1 MFLKRLDLF
10 GFKTFAERTEVEFPV
25 GVTAVVGPNGSGKSN
40 ISDSILWVL
49 GESNVR
55 HLRGDRAQDVIFAGT
70 STRKP
75 LGMAEA
81 SLTFDNPHGL
91 LGGMPDPE
99 VTVTRRVYRNGEG
112 EYFINRAP
120 CRLKD
125 IHELFLDTGIGRD
138 AYNMVGQTDIDSILS
153 ARPEER
159 RQLFE
164 EAAGIKKYRIRKNEA
179 LRKLESTSTNLVRV
193 TDILAEIERNAGPL
207 EKAAGV
213 AREFRGLDIRR
224 KELETLVFAFD
235 AERLSNDLITLRD
248 DADLL
253 TEEANAG
260 RAARAQAEAEEAAS
274 RLRLTELER
283 DVETARTRLEE
294 VRGERT
300 RRDAERSVLTQRRQD
315 AVRRDAEL
323 AEALLTLQ
331 SRLEAATR
339 EKEES
344 SALAAALAEQSSALG
359 EKLVRARTEFEAERR
374 ILHKAV
380 ERLQSL
386 RAEET
391 RLQTAIAARAGE
403 ARAARAEAERS
414 APTLAKLTERKAAL
428 IADMAAAEALIA
440 EATKQTAELNRAQDE
455 QAAAKLA
462 AEEKARSLESV
473 IAQTERTLAETR
485 RDIASVSARRRALAE
500 MAESHEGF
508 FAGVRAVL
516 DAAKE
521 KRLPGRFDAVA
532 DVIHVPAGL
541 ETAIETALGSQLQDI
556 ICQTDADAKEAIRLL
571 KQGNAGRATFL
582 PLDLLSPQPRVSMR
596 EAPANGSPPAGP
608 VLGWAADLISY
619 DRQFEPAIEMRLGR
633 ILVVEDLDTAVSLV
647 RRDRLPIRVVS
658 LDGEIVSGGGSITG
672 GRGKGGQ
679 SHLLARKREMTDLG
693 GEMKR
698 LGADVQEREQAVAAL
713 KADRDAAIQVARDAA
728 GALNENRMQT
738 AEAARKRQ
746 YAETE
751 THRFT
756 REITAT
762 EGETRSATDR
772 AAHLAQ
778 QAGALEAASAEARA
792 NLAPVTA
799 EIAALQVAEAGPDEA
814 RRKALVALEVEA
826 ASLRERHHAAVVTA
840 SRAEYTAK
848 TTRDELA
855 NRADQRDTARRL
867 SGESTAVEESLA
879 EMLVA
884 LDASIAEAFGNLNQ
898 HRTARDTVLQQSAT
912 HRERAHV
919 AEERTMEAVEK
930 LRKLDYRIAGLTN
943 EREHILVRLKEI
955 LLPDHGEGERERG
968 GASGEDAGP
977 TVDDEEDDL
986 KRPVSEEEAE
996 VLLAMVEFPVDFS
1009 RHSAVVELNR
1019 LRRQIA
1025 DLGHVNLAAE
1035 EEFEKTSGRQIFLT
1049 TQRDDL
1055 VNAEETLR
1063 RAIREIDESTK
1074 AVFIETFEKVQT
1086 EFQVMFHRLFGG
1098 GVTRLALTNPD
1109 DVLETGI
1116 EIIVQPPGK
1125 KLQNLQLLSGGE
1137 RALTAAALLFAFLR
1151 VKPSPFVV
1159 LDEVDAPLDEANVG
1173 RFAVVLREFSENSQF
1188 IVITHNRGTME
1199 AAHALYGV
1207 TMQEPGI
1214 SQLVSLRLEDKHAPP
1229 QPELIAA

>member
-1 MFLKRLDLF
+1 MLLKRLDLF

-81 SLTFDNPHGL
+81 SLTFDNPHGR

-125 IHELFLDTGIGRD
+125 IHDLFLDTGIGRD
-138 AYNMVGQTDIDSILS
+138 AYNMVGQTDIDAILS

-159 RQLFE
+159 RHLFE

-213 AREFRGLDIRR
+213 AREFRGLDTRR
-224 KELETLVFAFD
+224 KELETIVFAFD
-235 AERLSNDLITLRD
+235 AERLSNDLISLRD

-253 TEEANAG
+253 TEEADAG
-260 RAARAQAEAEEAAS
+260 RAARAEAEAEEAAS

-283 DVETARTRLEE
+283 DVEAARTRLEE
-294 VRGERT
+294 VRAERT
-300 RRDAERSVLTQRRQD
+300 RRDAEKSLLTSRRQD
-315 AVRRDAEL
+315 AARRDAEL
-323 AEALLTLQ
+323 AETLATLQ
-331 SRLEAATR
+331 ARLEAATR
-339 EKEES
+339 EQEES
-344 SALAAALAEQSSALG
+344 SALAGTLSEQSSALG
-359 EKLVRARTEFEAERR
+359 EQLVRARAEFEAERAV
-374 ILHKAV
+374 LHQAV
-380 ERLQSL
+380 TRLQSL
-386 RAEET
+386 RSEET

-414 APTLAKLTERKAAL
+414 APMLARLSERKAVL
-428 IADMAAAEALIA
+428 IADKAAAEALIV
-440 EATKQTAELNRAQDE
+440 ESTERTAELKRALEE

-462 AEEKARSLESV
+462 AEEKARALEAE
-473 IAQTERTLAETR
+473 IAQTERNLSETR
-485 RDIASVSARRRALAE
+485 RDIASVGARRRALAE

-521 KRLPGRFDAVA
+521 QRLQGRFDAVA

-556 ICQTDADAKEAIRLL
+556 ICETDADAKGAIRLL
-571 KQGNAGRATFL
+571 KDQSAGRATFL
-582 PLDLLSPQPRVSMR
+582 PLDLLSPQPRVTMR
-596 EAPANGSPPAGP
+596 EAPADGSPASGP
-608 VLGWAADLISY
+608 VLGWAADLVTY
-619 DRQFEPAIEMRLGR
+619 DRRFQPAIEMLLNR
-633 ILVVEDLDTAVSLV
+633 ILVVENLDTAVAIV
-647 RRDRLPIRVVS
+647 RRDRQPIRVVS

-679 SHLLARKREMTDLG
+679 SHLLARKREMADLG
-693 GEMKR
+693 DEMKR
-698 LGADVQEREQAVAAL
+698 LEADVQEREQALAAL
-713 KADRDAAIQVARDAA
+713 KADRESTIQVARDAA

-738 AEAARKRQ
+738 AESARKKQ

-751 THRFT
+751 ALRFT
-756 REITAT
+756 REIVSVDA
-762 EGETRSATDR
+762 ETRSATDR
-772 AAHLAQ
+772 AAQLAQ
-778 QAGALEAASAEARA
+778 QADALEAASAGARA
-792 NLAPVTA
+792 DLVPVAA

-814 RRKALVALEVEA
+814 RRTELVALEVEA
-826 ASLRERHHAAVVTA
+826 ASLRERHNAAVATA
-840 SRAEYTAK
+840 SRAEQTAK

-855 NRADQRDTARRL
+855 SRADQREEARKL
-867 SGESTAVEESLA
+867 AGESTTVEESLA
-879 EMLVA
+879 QMLVA
-884 LDASIAEAFGNLNQ
+884 LDGSIAEAAKALEL
-898 HRTARDTVLQQSAT
+898 HRSARDTVLQQSAT
-912 HRERAHV
+912 HRERAHS
-919 AEERTMEAVEK
+919 AEEQTMAAVEK
-930 LRKLDYRIAGLTN
+930 LRKLEYRIAGLTN

-955 LLPDHGEGERERG
+955 LLPDADAATRRRG
-968 GASGEDAGP
+968 DTANDETEAEEED
-977 TVDDEEDDL
+977 DDL

-996 VLLAMVEFPVDFS
+996 VLLAMVEFPIDFS

-1019 LRRQIA
+1019 LRRQIT
-1025 DLGHVNLAAE
+1025 DLGPVNLAAE

-1074 AVFIETFEKVQT
+1074 AVFIETFEKVQS

-1098 GVTRLALTNPD
+1098 GITRLALTDPD

-1199 AAHALYGV
+1199 AADALYGV

-1214 SQLVSLRLEDKHAPP
+1214 SRLVSLRMEDRHVAA

>member
-81 SLTFDNPHGL
+81 SLTFDNPHGR

-138 AYNMVGQTDIDSILS
+138 AYNMVGQSDIDAILS

-179 LRKLESTSTNLVRV
+179 LRKLESTSNNLVRV

-207 EKAAGV
+207 EKAAAV
-213 AREFRGLDIRR
+213 AREFRGLDTRR

-253 TEEANAG
+253 TEEADAG
-260 RAARAQAEAEEAAS
+260 RAARAEAEAEEAAS

-283 DVETARTRLEE
+283 DVEAARTRLEE

-300 RRDAERSVLTQRRQD
+300 RRDAERSLLTQRRHD
-315 AVRRDAEL
+315 AVRRDTEL
-323 AEALLTLQ
+323 AEMLVTLQ
-331 SRLEAATR
+331 SRLDAAIR
-339 EKEES
+339 EREDS
-344 SALAAALAEQSSALG
+344 AALAVAIEEQSTALG
-359 EKLVRARTEFEAERR
+359 GKLSQARAEFEAERAV
-374 ILHKAV
+374 LHQAV
-380 ERLQSL
+380 ERLQTL
-386 RAEET
+386 RAEES

-403 ARAARAEAERS
+403 ARAARAEAERG
-414 APTLAKLTERKAAL
+414 APLLARLAERKAAL
-428 IADMAAAEALIA
+428 IADVANAETQIVEAAER
-440 EATKQTAELNRAQDE
+440 TAELKRAQE
-455 QAAAKLA
+455 ELGAAKLA
-462 AEEKARSLESV
+462 AEERSRSLEAD
-473 IAQTERTLAETR
+473 IAQMERGLADTK

-521 KRLPGRFDAVA
+521 QRLQGRFDAVA

-556 ICQTDADAKEAIRLL
+556 ICNTDTDAKEAIALL

-582 PLDLLSPQPRVSMR
+582 PLDLLSPQPRVPMR
-596 EAPANGSPPAGP
+596 EAPEGGSPGSGP
-608 VLGWAADLISY
+608 VLGWAADLVTY
-619 DRQFEPAIEMRLGR
+619 DRRFQPAIEMLLGR
-633 ILVVEDLDTAVSLV
+633 ILVVDDLDTAVSLV

-679 SHLLARKREMTDLG
+679 SHLLARKREMSDLG
-693 GEMKR
+693 LEMKR
-698 LGADVQEREQAVAAL
+698 LEADVLEREESVAAL
-713 KADRDAAIQVARDAA
+713 KAEREAAIQAGRDAA
-728 GALNENRMQT
+728 GALNENRMQS
-738 AEAARKRQ
+738 AETARKKQ

-751 THRFT
+751 SHRFA
-756 REITAT
+756 REILGVDA
-762 EGETRSATDR
+762 ETRSAADR
-772 AAHLAQ
+772 AAQLAQ
-778 QAGALEAASAEARA
+778 QADALEAASAGARA
-792 NLAPVTA
+792 DLAPVTA
-799 EIAALQVAEAGPDEA
+799 EIASLQVAEAGPDEA
-814 RRKALVALEVEA
+814 RRQELVALEVES
-826 ASLRERHHAAVVTA
+826 ASLRERHNAAVATA
-840 SRAEYTAK
+840 SRAEQTAK
-848 TTRDELA
+848 STRDELA
-855 NRADQRDTARRL
+855 SRTEQRDAARKL
-867 SGESTAVEESLA
+867 AGESTTVEESLA
-879 EMLVA
+879 DMLVA
-884 LDASIAEAFGNLNQ
+884 LDASIAEALRNLDQ
-898 HRTARDTVLQQSAT
+898 HRTARDAVLQQSAT
-912 HRERAHV
+912 HREWAHA
-919 AEERTMEAVEK
+919 AEERTMDAVEK
-930 LRKLDYRIAGLTN
+930 LRKLEYRIAGLTN

-955 LLPDHGEGERERG
+955 LLPEGGDGESERAADRERL
-968 GASGEDAGP
+968 P
-977 TVDDEEDDL
+977 DDEAEDSDL
-986 KRPVSEEEAE
+986 KTPVSEEEAE

-1009 RHSAVVELNR
+1009 RHTAVVELNR

-1025 DLGHVNLAAE
+1025 DLGLVNPAAE

-1074 AVFIETFEKVQT
+1074 TVFIETFEKVQI
-1086 EFQVMFHRLFGG
+1086 EFGVVFHRLFGG
-1098 GVTRLALTNPD
+1098 GITRLALTDPD

-1137 RALTAAALLFAFLR
+1137 RALTAAALLFAFLK

-1173 RFAVVLREFSENSQF
+1173 RFAVVLKEFSENSQF

-1214 SQLVSLRLEDKHAPP
+1214 SRLVSLRLEDRHVPT
-1229 QPELIAA
+1229 QPELITA